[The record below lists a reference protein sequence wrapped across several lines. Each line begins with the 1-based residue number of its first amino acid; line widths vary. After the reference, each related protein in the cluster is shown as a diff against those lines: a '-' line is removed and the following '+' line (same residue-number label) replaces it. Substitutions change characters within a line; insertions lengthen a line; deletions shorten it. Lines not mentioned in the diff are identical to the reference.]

1 MCAQCAPC
9 LTLTQVII
17 VTINAWGALYEW
29 SGAKSIY
36 LFSFFLCGAAT
47 ALYPVT
53 SSLLALTAA
62 RCLFSIGAAG
72 LATMISSVLAASVS
86 SQRKGLGASYT
97 SLASGVGALVAALF
111 FLNIPKQL
119 ASGRFSEHDAQLLTF
134 GGVGCVALISGIIA
148 CIGTSAHMRPRG
160 TVKATSAEGQV
171 TAAAVA
177 ACPHLQTLHTDA
189 GVPLPVVPIPSSG
202 IFSRLKTCGLSYTNG
217 FTYARH
223 DKRLLLSYLSG
234 MAARGDSSVLTV
246 FLSLWITTYVKSSGG
261 SDSEGSKQ
269 AGMITGIAQTV
280 ALVCALVFGKVC
292 DRLNRS
298 LSAAVLAAIA
308 AGGYA
313 FMACLTVPNGTSAYL
328 AACLVGAGEMGAI
341 VSSQALVCDAAP
353 EEARGAVGATFGLF
367 GSLGVLL
374 AAVVGGVLYDSNPA
388 GPFMFFAALNAVVVV
403 YALYVY
409 FTFDR
414 PRQAAAASAGSG
426 RGDVVSYKVFTD
438 EESATVDPRHPPL
451 DSMDMSTSTSARA

>member
-1 MCAQCAPC
+1 M
-9 LTLTQVII
+9 QVII
-17 VTINAWGALYEW
+17 VTINSWGAIYEW
-29 SGAKSIY
+29 CGARPIY
-36 LFSFFLCGAAT
+36 LSAFFLCGTAT

-53 SSLLALTAA
+53 SSLITLTAA
-62 RCLFSIGAAG
+62 RCLFSVGAAG
-72 LATMISSVLAASVS
+72 LATMISTVLAAYVS
-86 SQRKGLGASYT
+86 SQRKGMGASYT

-119 ASGRFSEHDAQLLTF
+119 VSGRFSEHDAQLLTF
-134 GGVGCVALISGIIA
+134 GGVGCFALIAGVVA
-148 CIGTSAHMRPRG
+148 CLGTTTSTRAHGATKTPSADSH
-160 TVKATSAEGQV
+160 AA
-171 TAAAVA
+171 AAAVA

-189 GVPLPVVPIPSSG
+189 GAPLPVVPVPSSG
-202 IFSRLKTCGLSYTNG
+202 VFSRLKTCGLSYTNG

-246 FLSLWITTYVKSSGG
+246 FLSLWITTYVKNLGG

-280 ALVCALVFGKVC
+280 ALICALVFGKVC

-313 FMACLTVPNGTSAYL
+313 FMACLTVPNGTSAYI

-374 AAVVGGVLYDSNPA
+374 AAVVGGALYDSNPA
-388 GPFMFFAALNAVVVV
+388 GPFMFFAALNTVVVF

-414 PRQAAAASAGSG
+414 PRQVAATSAS
-426 RGDVVSYKVFTD
+426 RHGDVVSYKVFTD
-438 EESATVDPRHPPL
+438 EESATCDPPL
-451 DSMDMSTSTSARA
+451 DSMDLSTPARA

>member
-1 MCAQCAPC
+1 
-9 LTLTQVII
+9 
-17 VTINAWGALYEW
+17 
-29 SGAKSIY
+29 
-36 LFSFFLCGAAT
+36 
-47 ALYPVT
+47 
-53 SSLLALTAA
+53 
-62 RCLFSIGAAG
+62 
-72 LATMISSVLAASVS
+72 MISTVLAASVS

-97 SLASGVGALVAALF
+97 SLASGVGALIAALF

-119 ASGRFSEHDAQLLTF
+119 SSGGFSEHNAQLLTF
-134 GGVGCVALISGIIA
+134 GGVGFAAFIAGIIA
-148 CIGTSAHMRPRG
+148 CVGTSSLARPRVLPKSPSDRP
-160 TVKATSAEGQV
+160 T
-171 TAAAVA
+171 AAVA
-177 ACPHLQTLHTDA
+177 ACPHLHTLHTESGA
-189 GVPLPVVPIPSSG
+189 PLPVVPIPSSG
-202 IFSRLKTCGLSYTNG
+202 ILSRLKTCGLSYTNG

-246 FLSLWITTYVKSSGG
+246 FLSLWITTYVKSNGG

-280 ALVCALVFGKVC
+280 ALICALVFGKVC

-298 LSAAVLAAIA
+298 LSAAVLAAVA

-388 GPFMFFAALNAVVVV
+388 GPFMFFAALNTVVVV

-414 PRQAAAASAGSG
+414 PRQAAAAAAGAVG
-426 RGDVVSYKVFTD
+426 NADIVSYKVFTD
-438 EESATVDPRHPPL
+438 DDSASSSRPVL
-451 DSMDMSTSTSARA
+451 DSMDLTGAERA

>member
-1 MCAQCAPC
+1 MPRVPAPRAAPH
-9 LTLTQVII
+9 TPQVII

-29 SGAKSIY
+29 RGARAIY
-36 LFSFFLCGAAT
+36 FFAFLLCGAAT

-62 RCLFSIGAAG
+62 RCLFSVGAAG
-72 LATMISSVLAASVS
+72 LATMISTVLAASVS

-97 SLASGVGALVAALF
+97 SLASGVGALLAALF

-119 ASGRFSEHDAQLLTF
+119 STGGFTERDAQLLTF
-134 GGVGCVALISGIIA
+134 GGVGCAALIAGIIA
-148 CIGTSAHMRPRG
+148 CVGTSALTRPG
-160 TVKATSAEGQV
+160 SVPKVTSTVSP
-171 TAAAVA
+171 AAA
-177 ACPHLQTLHTDA
+177 ACPHLHTLQTQA
-189 GVPLPVVPIPSSG
+189 GSPLPVVPIPSSG
-202 IFSRLKTCGLSYTNG
+202 LFSRLKTCGLSYTNG

-223 DKRLLLSYLSG
+223 DKRLILSYLSG

-246 FLSLWITTYVKSSGG
+246 FLSLWITTYVKNGGG

-280 ALVCALVFGKVC
+280 ALICALVFGKVC

-298 LSAAVLAAIA
+298 LSAAVLAAVA

-388 GPFMFFAALNAVVVV
+388 GPFMFFAALNTVVVV

-414 PRQAAAASAGSG
+414 PRSAAAASAGLGHGSH
-426 RGDVVSYKVFTD
+426 VSYAVFTD
-438 EESATVDPRHPPL
+438 DEPSPASPPL
-451 DSMDMSTSTSARA
+451 DSMDITSSSRA

>member
-1 MCAQCAPC
+1 
-9 LTLTQVII
+9 
-17 VTINAWGALYEW
+17 
-29 SGAKSIY
+29 
-36 LFSFFLCGAAT
+36 
-47 ALYPVT
+47 
-53 SSLLALTAA
+53 
-62 RCLFSIGAAG
+62 
-72 LATMISSVLAASVS
+72 MISTVLAASVS

-119 ASGRFSEHDAQLLTF
+119 ASSGFSEHNAQLMTF
-134 GGVGCVALISGIIA
+134 AGVGCVALIAGIIA
-148 CIGTSAHMRPRG
+148 CIGTSNLIQTRRLPK
-160 TVKATSAEGQV
+160 V
-171 TAAAVA
+171 AAVDSQAAA
-177 ACPHLQTLHTDA
+177 ACPHLQTLQTQA
-189 GVPLPVVPIPSSG
+189 GAPLPVVPIPSTG

-223 DKRLLLSYLSG
+223 DKRLILSYLSG

-246 FLSLWITTYVKSSGG
+246 FLSLWITTYVKNGGG

-353 EEARGAVGATFGLF
+353 EEARGAVGATFGL
-367 GSLGVLL
+367 L
-374 AAVVGGVLYDSNPA
+374 AAVVGGALYDSNPA
-388 GPFMFFAALNAVVVV
+388 GPFMFFAALNAVVVM

-414 PRQAAAASAGSG
+414 PRSAAAASAASRLGG
-426 RGDVVSYKVFTD
+426 HVAYNVFTD
-438 EESATVDPRHPPL
+438 EDTSASAPPL
-451 DSMDMSTSTSARA
+451 DSMDTSSARA